1 MRAFWEKIDRFGGAE
16 GVAFFREQLHVAGE
30 GGRVAGDVDDAL
42 RLHGGDGFDHVGAYA
57 LARRVDDDHVG
68 LFAALGQQLR
78 SCARIHAVKF
88 RIVHAVLCG
97 IKFCVFDRLR
107 DNLDADGLFRV
118 PRKAERD
125 RTRAAVEVKH
135 RLFSG
140 QPGKRGG
147 LFIQTL
153 GLRVVDLIKRGR
165 GESELQAAERVGDCS
180 VSIERQKF
188 RAEHGIAFFRVGG
201 EDNGRDARLGGE
213 ERLDELLFLR
223 QLLRICRD
231 ADEDLAA
238 FRAEADINMPDVA
251 GMRGLVI
258 GADAVFAHP
267 VQNSCADT
275 VGAVRLDAAVCDRN
289 DRVRFSGEE
298 ARGRLSVLL
307 LHGELHLVP
316 IAVGLLCAGD
326 GQGSERLAAD
336 ARQAAVDVRALKLQL
351 LRIIHVPQRAAAA
364 FGKIRAI
371 RLYAVRR
378 RLLHAHKLGKDRR
391 ASDVRNADSAQF
403 AWQRTGHEHD
413 LSVDT
418 GDARPVHGCGFDCHL
433 KRIAAFEFLHSCV
446 ECFT

>member
-42 RLHGGDGFDHVGAYA
+42 RLHGGDGLDHVGAYA

-78 SCARIHAVKF
+78 SCASIHAVKF

-125 RTRAAVEVKH
+125 RTRAAVEVEY
-135 RLFSG
+135 RLSPGQSG
-140 QPGKRGG
+140 QCSG

-165 GESELQAAERVGDCS
+165 GESELQAAERVCDCS

-188 RAEHGIAFFRVGG
+188 RAKHGIAFFRVGG

-223 QLLRICRD
+223 QLLCVGRD
-231 ADEDLAA
+231 AGEDLAA

-267 VQNSCADT
+267 VQNGCADT

-298 ARGRLSVLL
+298 ARDGLSVLL

-316 IAVGLLCAGD
+316 IAVGLLCAGN
-326 GQGSERLAAD
+326 GQGGERLAAD
-336 ARQAAVDVRALKLQL
+336 ACQAIIDVRA
-351 LRIIHVPQRAAAA
+351 
-364 FGKIRAI
+364 
-371 RLYAVRR
+371 
-378 RLLHAHKLGKDRR
+378 
-391 ASDVRNADSAQF
+391 
-403 AWQRTGHEHD
+403 
-413 LSVDT
+413 
-418 GDARPVHGCGFDCHL
+418 
-433 KRIAAFEFLHSCV
+433 
-446 ECFT
+446 